1 MSREGYQ
8 GEGKG
13 QTERV
18 EEDENGGFILYLHV
32 KIEQLNLLKLF

>member
-1 MSREGYQ
+1 
-8 GEGKG
+8 
-13 QTERV
+13 V